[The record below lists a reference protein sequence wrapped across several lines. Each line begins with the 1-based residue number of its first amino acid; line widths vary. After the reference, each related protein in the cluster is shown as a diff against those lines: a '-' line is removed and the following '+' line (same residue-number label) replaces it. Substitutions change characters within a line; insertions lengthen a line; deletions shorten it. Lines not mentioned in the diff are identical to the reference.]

1 MNNIFSLKS
10 DPSEGSIPTEVYGY
24 RPYLLAFSATWA
36 SAMYGYDSAFN
47 IGGTLNLPSFK
58 RAFNLADKSNIELA
72 SLSSNIVSTFQA
84 GAFFGCIIGFASAE
98 RLGRK
103 PVLLGSAVVF
113 TIGVI
118 LQTLGQLGP
127 FYGGRAITGLA
138 IGASSTIIP
147 IYIAECSPALIRGRL
162 VGIFEIMLQSALVV
176 GFWVNYGVA
185 INIPNES
192 DAQWRIPVSVQFIP
206 AGLLLLTM
214 PFFYIESPRW
224 LLTKGHTQKGRQVLS
239 YIRHLPEDHEYIEKE
254 IFEIQT
260 SLNYELETSSGSR
273 LYQIKEILA
282 PGVRW
287 HVVMSVLLML
297 LQNLTGS
304 NALNYYSPTI
314 FRSIGFTGTSV
325 ALLATGVYGIIKM
338 VTTLIFMVFIVDRFG
353 RRPALL
359 IGAHGAILATFYLGA
374 YTKLS
379 GSFYQTPPQDAGS
392 KTAIAVIYIYAIFYG
407 FSWNGIPWIF
417 ASEVLPN
424 RVRTLGNMCAVC
436 TQWLG
441 QFIVVYSL
449 PYMIETIANGTFLF
463 YGASTVVA
471 FIFAFLFIPETK
483 GVPLE
488 DMDLIFGV
496 DAPLLA
502 IPAQR
507 RYKEMKDAGVN
518 AAIIHRAM
526 DAKTDRE
533 VSHIEDAI

>member
-1 MNNIFSLKS
+1 MKNIFSLKD

-36 SAMYGYDSAFN
+36 SAMYGYDSAF

-58 RAFNLADKSNIELA
+58 RAFNLVDKSSIELA

-98 RLGRK
+98 RFGRK
-103 PVLLGSAVVF
+103 PVLLGSAVAF
-113 TIGVI
+113 IIGVI

-185 INIPNES
+185 INIPDES
-192 DAQWRIPVSVQFIP
+192 DTQWRIPVSVQFIP
-206 AGLLLLTM
+206 AALLLLTM
-214 PFFYIESPRW
+214 PFFCIESPRW
-224 LLTKGHTQKGRQVLS
+224 LLTKGHTQKGRQALA
-239 YIRHLPEDHEYIEKE
+239 YIRHLSEDHEYIEKE
-254 IFEIQT
+254 IFEIQA
-260 SLNYELETSSGSR
+260 SLNHELETVNGSR
-273 LYQIKEILA
+273 FYQIKEILA

-287 HVVMSVLLML
+287 RVAMSVLLML

-338 VTTLIFMVFIVDRFG
+338 VTTLVFMVFIVDRFG

-359 IGAHGAILATFYLGA
+359 IGALGAMLATFYLGA

-392 KTAIAVIYIYAIFYG
+392 RTATA
-407 FSWNGIPWIF
+407 
-417 ASEVLPN
+417 VLPN

-449 PYMIETIANGTFLF
+449 PYMIETITYGTFLF

-488 DMDLIFGV
+488 DMDLIFGA

-507 RYKEMKDAGVN
+507 RYKEIKEAGIN
-518 AAIIHRAM
+518 AAIIHSQCPSQ
-526 DAKTDRE
+526 DYDRC
-533 VSHIEDAI
+533 